1 MKDRQGFLGVL
12 ESNWRKGGGLLRK
25 QRRRSGEHRQR
36 QLVGGFNWHSS
47 PREKQAPAAERPSAL
62 STGKQNTAG

>member
-12 ESNWRKGGGLLRK
+12 ESNWRKGGLLRK
-25 QRRRSGEHRQR
+25 QRHRSEEHRQR
-36 QLVGGFNWHSS
+36 QLVGRFSWHSS
-47 PREKQAPAAERPSAL
+47 PRGKQAPAAERPAL